1 MVELVNAILPILL
14 LVLRGV
20 LGLAV
25 VLAVVNAGRNFYRSR
40 SAPYF
45 VLRRVALGRAGRWMV
60 VVLGA
65 GAALAVAMR
74 VRPPVVA
81 EATPRAPAIMI
92 EATSPPPA
100 GTPAPS
106 APPPSTPG
114 VLAQPGANPTGS
126 NPTRVPSPTPSP
138 LFVTRESDVTPQVD
152 AALSITAIATGI
164 DANFLPENPGSTFEA
179 GTPRLYVFYDFE
191 GMTDGASWSGVL
203 LVNGQV
209 FEEASFDQLWSLGGE
224 GTNLYRWFDHDGG
237 WPAGE
242 YEIRFFIGD
251 RLADSATF
259 RIVETPDEPS
269 S

>member
-45 VLRRVALGRAGRWMV
+45 VLRRAALVRAGRWMV

-81 EATPRAPAIMI
+81 EVTPRAPAIMI

-106 APPPSTPG
+106 APPPSTPE

-126 NPTRVPSPTPSP
+126 SPTRVPSPTPSP

-152 AALSITAIATGI
+152 ASLSITAIATGI

-209 FEEASFDQLWSLGGE
+209 FEEASFDQLWSLGSE
-224 GTNLYRWFDHDGG
+224 GTNLYRWFDRDGG
-237 WPAGE
+237 WPAGA

-259 RIVETPDEPS
+259 RIVETPDES
-269 S
+269 SS